1 MFKGHP
7 TGLFILALANMGER
21 FGYYTMLAIFTLY
34 LQAKFG
40 FDSGITGQIFGG
52 FLAAVYFLPLLG
64 GFIADRILGYGKTIT
79 TGILIM
85 FTGYALLAK
94 PSEADLAGKITM
106 FSALLLIA
114 LGTGFFKGNL
124 QALVGNIY
132 DDSRYAVKRDVAF
145 SIFYMFINI
154 GAFFAPSA
162 AEAVS
167 NWYLARDG
175 FTYSASVPDR
185 ALKYLNYKTTD
196 STTFA
201 QEIIKEKSLENA
213 SPALVKKEIQKAKK
227 KNGVIYLTEKTQIG
241 SKLEESGKAQMGEKF
256 INVDDF
262 SRKYTLSLSKS
273 YNWGFGVACIS
284 LIMSML
290 IFLGFRKYYKSA
302 DFSEKQKARD
312 ASKKTDMIILSSEQ
326 VRDRLIA
333 LGLVFLVV
341 IFFWMSFHQNG
352 LTMTF
357 FARDY
362 TDLTVSPLQNLGFS
376 LISLLPV
383 ILGFYGLLITLQ
395 NKEIRGRI
403 TGTIMIVVSIIL
415 IYGYY
420 THTAGSNQEFLQKG
434 FISVT
439 PPKFQQFN
447 PFFIILLTPVFVALF
462 SRLNKKGKEPS
473 APRKIGIGMVIA
485 GLGFIPLIIASGN
498 LQSPGELG
506 GGVSDKLVSAN
517 WLITTYFILTIA
529 ELFLS
534 PMGISFVSKV
544 APPQYKGL
552 MQGGWLAA
560 TATGNYLV
568 GVMGGFWDKVPL
580 SVFWG
585 ILTICCFLS
594 AIFIFSVI
602 RKLDRATKS

>member
-7 TGLFILALANMGER
+7 MGLFVLAITNMGER
-21 FGYYTMLAIFTLY
+21 FGYYTMIAIFTLY

-64 GFIADRILGYGKTIT
+64 GFIADRYLGYGKTIT
-79 TGILIM
+79 LGIIVL
-85 FTGYALLAK
+85 FCGYALLAN
-94 PSEADLAGKITM
+94 PSEADNAGKIMM
-106 FSALLLIA
+106 FVALFLIS

-124 QALVGNIY
+124 QALVGNLY
-132 DDSRYAVKRDVAF
+132 DDSRYSVKRDVAF

-167 NWYLARDG
+167 NAYLARDN
-175 FTYSASVPDR
+175 FTYSAAVPEK
-185 ALKYLNYKTTD
+185 ALKYLNYKVVD
-196 STTFA
+196 
-201 QEIIKEKSLENA
+201 SLEFTRNLIITKELGSA
-213 SPALVKKEIQKAKK
+213 APVKLRKEIQKAKK
-227 KNGVIYLTEKTQIG
+227 KQGVIYDTEKSQIE
-241 SKLEESGKAQMGEKF
+241 SKLMVLGKEQMGEKF
-256 INVDDF
+256 INAEDF
-262 SRKYTLSLSKS
+262 SRKYTLSLGKS
-273 YNWGFGVACIS
+273 YSWGFAVACIS
-284 LIMSML
+284 LVMSVL
-290 IFLGFRKYYKSA
+290 IFLGFRKVYKTV
-302 DFSEKQKARD
+302 DFNEKQKAKD
-312 ASKKTDMIILSSEQ
+312 ASKKADMIILTSEQ
-326 VRDRLIA
+326 VKDRLIA
-333 LGLVFLVV
+333 LGLVFMVV

-362 TDLTVSPLQNLGFS
+362 TNLNITPLQNLGFS

-383 ILGFYGLLITLQ
+383 ILGFYGLF
-395 NKEIRGRI
+395 
-403 TGTIMIVVSIIL
+403 IIL
-415 IYGYY
+415 QSRASLNKIIGIMMAVVAIVFIYYY
-420 THTAGSNQEFLQKG
+420 YVHTLSSNPEFLSKG
-434 FISVT
+434 KISVT

-447 PFFIILLTPVFVALF
+447 PFFIILLTPVIIALF
-462 SRLNKKGKEPS
+462 SWLNKSGKDLT
-473 APRKIGIGMVIA
+473 APRKIGIGMIIA
-485 GLGFIPLIIASGN
+485 GLGFLPLIIASVD
-498 LQSPGELG
+498 LRSPGDLG
-506 GGVSDKLVSAN
+506 GGVSEKLVSAN
-517 WLITTYFILTIA
+517 WLISTYFMLSIA

-568 GVMGGFWDKVPL
+568 GVMGGFWDDL
-580 SVFWG
+580 SLVGSWS

-594 AIFIFSVI
+594 AIFIFSI
-602 RKLDRATKS
+602 IKKLDKATGA